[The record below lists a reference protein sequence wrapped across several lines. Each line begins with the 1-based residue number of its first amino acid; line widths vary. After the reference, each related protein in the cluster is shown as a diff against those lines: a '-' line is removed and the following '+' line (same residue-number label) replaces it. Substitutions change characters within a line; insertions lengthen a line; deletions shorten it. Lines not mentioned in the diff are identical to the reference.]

1 MDKLLVSSAPF
12 KKQASYVYI
21 PSLLWILALVP
32 VLVAGIIFSG
42 ENSIYT
48 FLLAFGSYVT
58 LEIFYIIATKQPFFI
73 NILKAFPT
81 AMIIGMLLPP
91 NVAIQ
96 IPILCA
102 VLSFFVKVFFGD
114 DNGMVVNKSAIGI
127 VLMIAIIGIASFNSG
142 FLGTTLGDL
151 LRNGN
156 VPTQTPVELL
166 IGQDINGFIGT
177 TCVGLCLIGG
187 LFLCFCRLVNFR
199 VPIMGLISF
208 AVTIFAVKGTDFILP
223 ELCSS
228 GVVFIFFFVAT
239 EYFTCPNN
247 GLSGYLYGILLGV
260 VVALFK
266 MYFISLGEYAV
277 LYALITCNLFVAAI
291 DKWRPKYFGEV
302 RKHA

>member
-114 DNGMVVNKSAIGI
+114 DNGIQYLCMPHTT
-127 VLMIAIIGIASFNSG
+127 IIPTKTLLSFPVCG
-142 FLGTTLGDL
+142 ETERTL
-151 LRNGN
+151 
-156 VPTQTPVELL
+156 
-166 IGQDINGFIGT
+166 
-177 TCVGLCLIGG
+177 
-187 LFLCFCRLVNFR
+187 
-199 VPIMGLISF
+199 
-208 AVTIFAVKGTDFILP
+208 
-223 ELCSS
+223 SS
-228 GVVFIFFFVAT
+228 I
-239 EYFTCPNN
+239 
-247 GLSGYLYGILLGV
+247 
-260 VVALFK
+260 
-266 MYFISLGEYAV
+266 
-277 LYALITCNLFVAAI
+277 
-291 DKWRPKYFGEV
+291 
-302 RKHA
+302 